1 MMRLETIPLGLII
14 ILIGISLV
22 IYGSILLLLESKET
36 KVEGGL
42 IIWIG
47 PFPLALTTSR
57 ETFYLLLGISLIFIF
72 LLLVFYFIK
81 R

>member
-1 MMRLETIPLGLII
+1 MRLETIPLGLII